1 MGSVL
6 AAAWLLV
13 TLAGPAAVAALDLP
27 PSQTGRY
34 VYDLA
39 RVWKQSTIDQA
50 QAMVAEIRERTRA
63 EIAVVSWPSDFSSIS
78 PQEALADG
86 RTIIDTWGV
95 GRAGVNDGLVVLFD
109 MDSSLRTG
117 GKHGQVT
124 LVTGAGFRDLYLS
137 DGEAKSIVDEAM
149 VPRAKVGDLD
159 GALIGALERIDKA
172 VVPGGNPAHRLT
184 GTLFLMGGALIGL
197 AGVGMVVYFA
207 MTWWRRGRDAAIP
220 LIDDSV
226 LLPAPP
232 PGLTPALATVL
243 RKETIDTDAFTTALI
258 DLGHRGLMV
267 FRQTESDRKKVDF
280 VIPPSPLQD
289 PGAEH
294 ARRRPLGEAETA
306 LVDAVRAQIRV
317 DGDGVLSNDELR
329 KGEGAKLYAAFR
341 KNLGKAAKASPWF
354 RDDPTRLT
362 NLWHGIGI
370 AAIIA
375 AVVGAFV
382 TVFEDGVDGESTVR
396 LHSEPMAVGFGV
408 VAIGAVIVILFSRFL
423 AARTPDGGQ
432 ALGMALAY
440 RNTLRHVMRQAP
452 NIDSAVATAQ
462 PRLPWIGTPDEL
474 AVWATALGLRK
485 EVDDLFKRSLDD
497 TGRSASGW
505 SPAWYV
511 GGAGSVANFGSVVG
525 SISTTSASS
534 SGSGY
539 GGGSS
544 GGGGGASGGF

>member
-1 MGSVL
+1 VGSVL
-6 AAAWLLV
+6 ATVGLLV
-13 TLAGPAAVAALDLP
+13 TLATPAGVAALDLP
-27 PSQTGRY
+27 PTQTGRY

-39 RVWKQSTIDQA
+39 RVWKQSSIDQA
-50 QAMVAEIRERTRA
+50 QAMVSAIRERTRA

-86 RTIIDTWGV
+86 RTIMDTWGV
-95 GRAGVNDGLVVLFD
+95 GRAGVNDGLIVLFD
-109 MDSSLRTG
+109 MDTSLRTG

-137 DGEAKSIVDEAM
+137 DGEAKSIVDDAM

-159 GALIGALERIDKA
+159 GALIAALERIDA
-172 VVPGGNPAHRLT
+172 AFLLGG
-184 GTLFLMGGALIGL
+184 GLIGL
-197 AGVGMVVYFA
+197 AGVAMVVYFA

-267 FRQTESDRKKVDF
+267 FRQTEQDRKKVDF
-280 VIPPSPLQD
+280 VVPPAPLAD
-289 PGAEH
+289 PGTEH
-294 ARRRPLGEAETA
+294 ARRRPLGEAEAA
-306 LVDAVRAQIRV
+306 LVEAVKAQV
-317 DGDGVLSNDELR
+317 QADGNGILSNDELR

-341 KNLGKAAKASPWF
+341 KDLGKAAKASPWF

-362 NLWHGIGI
+362 GLWLAIGI
-370 AAIIA
+370 AAVIA
-375 AVVGAFV
+375 AVVGAFIA
-382 TVFEDGVDGESTVR
+382 VFEDGVDGETTIR
-396 LHSEPMAVGFGV
+396 LHSEPMAIGFGILAV
-408 VAIGAVIVILFSRFL
+408 GAVIVILFSRFL

-511 GGAGSVANFGSVVG
+511 GGAGSVANFGSVIG